1 MVPFFFFT
9 VSRAPNDDYS
19 PAALQSVQDYIY
31 LNLFD
36 EVIVDILE
44 VGQVVKNKH
53 TPGPECQLCISD
65 VKSYFPMSDPSM
77 KQPPFFKTQFL
88 LLLIFPSVYPCK

>member
-1 MVPFFFFT
+1 MVPFFSFSL
-9 VSRAPNDDYS
+9 SRAPNDDYS

-44 VGQVVKNKH
+44 VGQVRKNKH
-53 TPGPECQLCISD
+53 TPSPECQLCISY
-65 VKSYFPMSDPSM
+65 VGSYFPMSDPAM
-77 KQPPFFKTQFL
+77 KQPPLF
-88 LLLIFPSVYPCK
+88 